1 MTLSDFFLS
10 PYGRI
15 SRREY
20 WLGLLALM
28 AITVAGAAFFG
39 LDGLTSQGGN
49 QSGKVRPPSLGSTVW
64 SLLFA
69 WPSTAIS
76 IKRFNDRD
84 WPSWIGY
91 ALGAAMTAF
100 VVANYYG
107 YLLDPD
113 VMGPIEKL
121 IMVAAAIGFLW
132 ALVENGFHRGTRGD
146 NRYGADPLASIAD

>member
-10 PYGRI
+10 PNGRI
-15 SRREY
+15 SRQEY

-28 AITVAGAAFFG
+28 AITVFGAAVFDF
-39 LDGLTSQGGN
+39 DGLTSEG
-49 QSGKVRPPSLGSTVW
+49 GKVRPPSLASTLW
-64 SLLFA
+64 SLAFA
-69 WPSTAIS
+69 WPSTAVS

-84 WPSWIGY
+84 WPSWLGY

-113 VMGPIEKL
+113 VMDPVEKL

-132 ALVENGFHRGTRGD
+132 ALVENGFQRGTQGA
-146 NRYGADPLASIAD
+146 NRYGADPLSSIATER